1 MIAVRIGL
9 ASFLVFTFC
18 LVCLGGKA
26 IGQTIKSHTIVTPDT
41 EQQPGFLKNWPY
53 FNFWM
58 EDMVYFFEEKEPLD
72 WKEAKAKFHSG
83 DFELLKGR
91 VFNKGFTESVW
102 WFAFRL
108 ENPLD
113 SDITFIFNPYS
124 SSHTSSDLFVID
136 ESGVLLEASKSGHR
150 VLQKDR
156 PIKYWVVNFELNV
169 PKGESRDFLLRVD
182 TRGRPTFTTF
192 YLDLDWDYW
201 WNEIDRG
208 FAYGEIAGRTSLI
221 IFLGII
227 LLFYFKK
234 RLYLNFALYLT
245 AYLVI
250 LLDIDNYIFSR
261 YEGEVYLLWGPIILP
276 FFSLVMAMF
285 FIDFNLEFFSIKKS
299 QISIYRYFKAWKKIL
314 LVLAVLVLTTLAY
327 PDWYGVKIL
336 IFEVA
341 ILATM
346 ATLLAILWQ
355 CIRQYRIRSYEA
367 LFAFGAHFF
376 LAGGMIFYYVSIL
389 GWYEAHPLEMY
400 FQGYG
405 GFLHAAILMV
415 GMVHQYHQ
423 TQKEKDKI
431 AQEQINTEREILKHS
446 IQAQETE
453 RHRIAKDLHDDLGGN
468 LALIKLKME
477 LFADKHLGN
486 GDKAEF
492 GDLVSMMED
501 SCKDLRYISY
511 ELMPSDFSSKV
522 LRTMIEELVEK
533 INAQKK
539 LRFSYEVGDF
549 PALDMDVKINL
560 FRIIKE
566 LSNNILKHS
575 EATEAKIKLNLDE
588 QFKELKLVVED
599 KGRGIPKE
607 IMDGKVTGMGLSNLR
622 SRVNFLN
629 GRLDIQSS
637 GLGTR
642 VSVWVPIV
650 GEGFDSEIG
659 KKEKRIQPQ

>member
-1 MIAVRIGL
+1 MRIWL
-9 ASFLVFTFC
+9 ASFWIFTFC
-18 LVCLGGKA
+18 LVSLGGSA
-26 IGQTIKSHTIVTPDT
+26 LTQTIKSHKIVKPDT
-41 EQQPGFLKNWPY
+41 EQKPGFLKSWPY

-58 EDMVYFFEEKEPLD
+58 EDMVYFLEEKEPLD
-72 WKEAKAKFHSG
+72 WQEAKTKFHSG
-83 DFELLKGR
+83 EFELLEGK
-91 VFNKGFTESVW
+91 VFNKGFTESIW

-124 SSHTSSDLFVID
+124 SSHTSSDLFVMD
-136 ESGVLLEASKSGHR
+136 ESGELLEASKSGHR
-150 VLQKDR
+150 VLQQDR
-156 PIKYWVVNFELNV
+156 PIKYWVVNFDLHV
-169 PKGESRDFLLRVD
+169 PAGESRDFLLRVD

-201 WNEIDRG
+201 WNEIERG

-234 RLYLNFALYLT
+234 KLYLNFALYLT

-250 LLDIDNYIFSR
+250 LLDIDNYIFHR

-285 FIDFNLEFFSIKKS
+285 FIDFNLEFFSIRKIK
-299 QISIYRYFKAWKKIL
+299 ISIYRYFKGWKKIL
-314 LVLAVLVLTTLAY
+314 LVLAVLVFSTFVY

-336 IFEVA
+336 IYEVA

-346 ATLLAILWQ
+346 ATLLAVLWL
-355 CIRQYRIRSYEA
+355 CIRQYYFRRNEA

-376 LAGGMIFYYVSIL
+376 LSGGMIFYYVSIL

-415 GMVHQYHQ
+415 GMVHQYHR

-477 LFADKHLGN
+477 LFADKHLGKT
-486 GDKAEF
+486 DTDEF
-492 GDLVSMMED
+492 DALVRLMED

-533 INAQKK
+533 INTQKK

-549 PALDMDVKINL
+549 PSLDMDVKINL

-566 LSNNILKHS
+566 LANNILKHS
-575 EATEAKIKLNLDE
+575 QATQAKIKIELNE
-588 QFKELKLVVED
+588 SSKELKLVVED
-599 KGRGIPKE
+599 NGRGIPKE
-607 IMDGKVTGMGLSNLR
+607 ILDGKVTGMGLSNLK

-642 VSVWVPIV
+642 VSVWVPV
-650 GEGFDSEIG
+650 GVEVH
-659 KKEKRIQPQ
+659 P

>member
-1 MIAVRIGL
+1 MRIGL
-9 ASFLVFTFC
+9 ASILVFTFC
-18 LVCLGGKA
+18 LVGLGGNA
-26 IGQTIKSHTIVTPDT
+26 FGQTIKSHKIVTPDT
-41 EQQPGFLKNWPY
+41 EQHPGFFKNWPY

-58 EDMVYFFEEKEPLD
+58 VDMVYFLEEKEPLD
-72 WKEAKAKFHSG
+72 WQEAKAIFHSG
-83 DFELLKGR
+83 EFELLEGK
-91 VFNKGFTESVW
+91 VFNEGFTKSVW

-113 SDITFIFNPYS
+113 SDITFSFNPYS

-136 ESGVLLEASKSGHR
+136 ESGELLEASKSGHR

-156 PIKYWVVNFELNV
+156 PIKYWVVNFELHI
-169 PKGESRDFLLRVD
+169 PAGERRDFLLRVD
-182 TRGRPTFTTF
+182 SRGRPTFTTF

-201 WNEIDRG
+201 WNEIERG

-221 IFLGII
+221 IFLGIVL
-227 LLFYFKK
+227 LLFFKK
-234 RLYLNFALYLT
+234 RLYLYFALYLT
-245 AYLVI
+245 ADLII
-250 LLDIDNYIFSR
+250 LLDIDNYIFSK
-261 YEGEVYLLWGPIILP
+261 YEGEVYLLMGPIILP

-285 FIDFNLEFFSIKKS
+285 FINFNLEFFSIRNLKNAT
-299 QISIYRYFKAWKKIL
+299 YRYYKTLKKVLIG
-314 LVLAVLVLTTLAY
+314 LAVLVLTTLAY
-327 PDWYGVKIL
+327 PDWFEAKIL
-336 IFEVA
+336 IYEIA

-346 ATLLAILWQ
+346 ATLLAVLWLCIL
-355 CIRQYRIRSYEA
+355 QYHFRRNEA

-415 GMVHQYHQ
+415 GMVYQYHR

-431 AQEQINTEREILKHS
+431 TQEQINTEREILKHS
-446 IQAQETE
+446 IQAQENE

-477 LFADKHLGN
+477 LFADKHLGKVE
-486 GDKAEF
+486 KAEF
-492 GDLVSMMED
+492 GDLVSLMED

-549 PALDMDVKINL
+549 PSLDMDVKINL

-566 LSNNILKHS
+566 LTNNILKHS
-575 EATEAKIKLNLDE
+575 QATQAKIKIELE
-588 QFKELKLVVED
+588 ESSKELKLVVED
-599 KGRGIPKE
+599 NGKGIPKE
-607 IMDGKVTGMGLSNLR
+607 ILDGKVTGMGFSNLK
-622 SRVNFLN
+622 SRVSFLN
-629 GRLDIQSS
+629 GRLDIRSS

-642 VSVWVPIV
+642 VSIWVPV
-650 GEGFDSEIG
+650 G
-659 KKEKRIQPQ
+659 

>member
-1 MIAVRIGL
+1 
-9 ASFLVFTFC
+9 
-18 LVCLGGKA
+18 
-26 IGQTIKSHTIVTPDT
+26 
-41 EQQPGFLKNWPY
+41 
-53 FNFWM
+53 
-58 EDMVYFFEEKEPLD
+58 MVYFFEEKEPLD
-72 WKEAKAKFHSG
+72 WQEAKAKFHSG
-83 DFELLKGR
+83 EFELLKGR

-102 WFAFRL
+102 WFAFQL

-124 SSHTSSDLFVID
+124 SSHTSWDLFVID
-136 ESGVLLEASKSGHR
+136 ESGELLEASKSGHR

-156 PIKYWVVNFELNV
+156 PIKYWVVNFELHV
-169 PKGESRDFLLRVD
+169 PAGESRDFLLRVD
-182 TRGRPTFTTF
+182 ARGRPTFTTF

-201 WNEIDRG
+201 WNEIERG

-221 IFLGII
+221 IFLGVVL
-227 LLFYFKK
+227 LLFFKK
-234 RLYLNFALYLT
+234 RLYLYFALYLT
-245 AYLVI
+245 ADLII

-285 FIDFNLEFFSIKKS
+285 FIDFNLEFFSIRKS

-314 LVLAVLVLTTLAY
+314 LVLAVLVLTTLVY

-336 IFEVA
+336 IYEVA

-367 LFAFGAHFF
+367 LFAFGANFF

-415 GMVHQYHQ
+415 GMLHQYHR
-423 TQKEKDKI
+423 TQKDKDKI
-431 AQEQINTEREILKHS
+431 TQEQINTEREILKHS
-446 IQAQETE
+446 IQAQENE

-492 GDLVSMMED
+492 GDLVSLMED

-549 PALDMDVKINL
+549 PSLDMDVKINL

-566 LSNNILKHS
+566 LTNNILKHS
-575 EATEAKIKLNLDE
+575 QATQAKIKIELDE
-588 QFKELKLVVED
+588 SSKELKLVVED
-599 KGRGIPKE
+599 NGKGIPKE
-607 IMDGKVTGMGLSNLR
+607 ILDGKVTGMGLSNLK
-622 SRVNFLN
+622 SRVNFSN

-642 VSVWVPIV
+642 VSVWVPV
-650 GEGFDSEIG
+650 GGEGFDSEIG
-659 KKEKRIQPQ
+659 KKKKRIQPHSGLFEP